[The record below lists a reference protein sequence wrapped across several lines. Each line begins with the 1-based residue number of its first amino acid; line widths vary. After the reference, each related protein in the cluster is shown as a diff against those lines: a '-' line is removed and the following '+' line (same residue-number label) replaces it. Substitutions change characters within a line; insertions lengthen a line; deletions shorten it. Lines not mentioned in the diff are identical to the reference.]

1 LPEPPPWEAV
11 EHSSTRRLEGRLNRT
26 AAARGSSPART
37 PARTRQLGLF
47 SRHG

>member
-1 LPEPPPWEAV
+1 LPEPPPWEVV
-11 EHSSTRRLEGRLNRT
+11 EHSSTRCLEGRLNRT
-26 AAARGSSPART
+26 AAARGSG